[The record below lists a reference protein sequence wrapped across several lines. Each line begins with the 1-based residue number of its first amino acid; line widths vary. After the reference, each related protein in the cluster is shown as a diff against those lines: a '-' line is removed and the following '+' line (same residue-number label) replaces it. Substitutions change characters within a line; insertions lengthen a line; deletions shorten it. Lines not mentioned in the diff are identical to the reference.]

1 MPENKGLSSG
11 SKTKET
17 IIKCARE
24 LFSLYGYKGTSVR
37 KLAAQVG
44 VRESAL
50 YNHFKNKEDIFLAV
64 SESIFSAH
72 YPRSLESDIT
82 EKAKGGKSFLS
93 RFVTDYK
100 LVTFD
105 KHNESLF
112 RILMLELL
120 QNRSLR
126 KSFKEQYHD
135 KNNKLLSQAF
145 FIMMQDDLIKSS
157 DPMLLANEFMAPL
170 FYLRL
175 QVTLLRLDGESTN
188 ALATQFEKHVE
199 FFWDSIRNS

>member
-1 MPENKGLSSG
+1 MPINRDTNGVN
-11 SKTKET
+11 KTKDT

-24 LFSLYGYKGTSVR
+24 LFSLHGYKGTSVR
-37 KLAAQVG
+37 KIASKVG

-50 YNHFKNKEDIFLAV
+50 YNHFHNKEDIFLAV

-72 YPRSLESDIT
+72 YPRSLEENMN
-82 EKAKGGKSFLS
+82 EKAMGGKSFLN

-126 KSFKEQYHD
+126 KSFQDLYHD

-145 FIMMQDDLIKSS
+145 FIMMQNDLIRSS

-175 QVTLLRLDGESTN
+175 QVTLLRLDNESTN
-188 ALATQFEKHVE
+188 SLATQFEKHVE
-199 FFWDSIRNS
+199 FFWDSIRKQ

>member
-1 MPENKGLSSG
+1 MTDDKGNKGANSTRD
-11 SKTKET
+11 K
-17 IIKCARE
+17 IIKCARD
-24 LFSLYGYKGTSVR
+24 LFSLHGYKGTSVR
-37 KLAAQVG
+37 KLASEVG

-50 YNHFKNKEDIFLAV
+50 YNHFKNKEEIFLAV
-64 SESIFSAH
+64 SEHIFSAH
-72 YPRSLESDIT
+72 YPRALEENIT
-82 EKAKGGKSFLS
+82 EKAQSGKSFLN

-120 QNRSLR
+120 QNKSLR
-126 KSFKEQYHD
+126 QSFKTEYHD
-135 KNNKLLSQAF
+135 RNNKLLSQAF
-145 FIMMQDDLIKSS
+145 FIMMQENMIRSC
-157 DPMLLANEFMAPL
+157 DPMLLASEFMAPL

-188 ALATQFEKHVE
+188 NLSTQFEKHVE
-199 FFWDSIRNS
+199 FFWDGIRIS

>member
-1 MPENKGLSSG
+1 MPSGTVQESG
-11 SKTKET
+11 SKTKEK

-24 LFSLYGYKGTSVR
+24 LFSLHGYKGTSVR
-37 KLAAQVG
+37 KISASVG

-50 YNHFKNKEDIFLAV
+50 YNHFTNKEEIFLAV

-72 YPRSLESDIT
+72 YPRSLAENLH
-82 EKAKGGKSFLS
+82 EKALGGKSFLN

-120 QNRSLR
+120 QNKSLR
-126 KSFKEQYHD
+126 KSFQSQYHD
-135 KNNKLLSQAF
+135 KNNKLLSEAF
-145 FIMMQDDLIKSS
+145 FIMMQNNMIRSS

-175 QVTLLRLDGESTN
+175 QVTLLRLDNESTN
-188 ALATQFEKHVE
+188 ALSTQFEKHAE
-199 FFWDSIRNS
+199 FFWDSIRT